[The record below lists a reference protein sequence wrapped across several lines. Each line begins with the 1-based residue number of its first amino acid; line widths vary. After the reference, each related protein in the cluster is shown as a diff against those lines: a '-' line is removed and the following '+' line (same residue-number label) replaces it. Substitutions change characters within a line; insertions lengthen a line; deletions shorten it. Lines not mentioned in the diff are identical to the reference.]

1 MEINMETKGAVLGK
15 QTKQVIFKLGNEEY
29 GLDIMLVNAIEKYVD
44 LVRIPNAPTYIRG
57 IINLRGDIIPVF
69 SLRKKFGLPE
79 KEIDNNT
86 KLIVTKTHD
95 ILMAYEVDEVKE
107 ILEIPLSNISE
118 TPVIVKG
125 PDTAYMKAVAN
136 INGRMLVLLDH
147 NGIISETEKVHIES
161 IIANQ

>member
-1 MEINMETKGAVLGK
+1 MEIMSAVQGK
-15 QTKQVIFKLGNEEY
+15 QTKQVIFKLGDEEY

-69 SLRKKFGLPE
+69 NLRKKFGLPE
-79 KEIDNNT
+79 RELDDNT
-86 KLIVTKTHD
+86 KLIITKSHN

-107 ILEIPLSNISE
+107 ILEIPASNISE
-118 TPVIVKG
+118 TPIIVKG

-147 NGIISETEKVHIES
+147 DGIISEAEKLRIES
-161 IIANQ
+161 FIANQ

>member
-1 MEINMETKGAVLGK
+1 METKGTVLGK

-29 GLDIMLVNAIEKYVD
+29 GLDIMLVNAIEKYAD

-69 SLRKKFGLPE
+69 SLRKKFDLPE

-86 KLIVTKTHD
+86 KLIVTKSHD

-118 TPVIVKG
+118 TPVIVRSA
-125 PDTAYMKAVAN
+125 DTAYMKAVAN

-147 NGIISETEKVHIES
+147 NGIISETEKTHIET

>member
-1 MEINMETKGAVLGK
+1 METKGAILGK

-69 SLRKKFGLPE
+69 NLRKKFGLPE

-86 KLIVTKTHD
+86 KLIVTKSHD

-118 TPVIVKG
+118 TPVIVKSQ
-125 PDTAYMKAVAN
+125 DTAYMKAVAN

-147 NGIISETEKVHIES
+147 NGIISETEKVHIETL
-161 IIANQ
+161 IANQ